1 MGLKFID
8 PATGQVTGSTAL
20 GRAVLHRA
28 VEQENLKLATD
39 ISNQQNWRKSYQ
51 SSFAQVAKSE
61 LQTKRSAI
69 NVATS
74 GLNEFE
80 QRIATDS
87 GELLIDAIMNAW
99 RLTQGKVETVVIK
112 GTNTAEKPVID
123 ILDVKEMV
131 AKHSAEPGI
140 IDAVKLAETLDPNAI
155 KQELLIALAGGAE
168 YSPTRL
174 WMDWGGD
181 VAIVA
186 RSRPELWRELIARA
200 RSGAGTLY
208 VPVLIEKLPA
218 GKKPSSLTDEE
229 LANSAGLDLTKNY
242 EEISSWI
249 SSLARTDSRRIVLGC
264 YAYAPGA
271 KHIEV
276 QAVQHCL
283 ARAVTE
289 ALPKSRVVLSWLAT
303 PTDSH
308 VLPVEFADD
317 IAARYQNRS
326 TWTKFR
332 DFLFGAHQH
341 LPERFESAEGTSYA
355 LIDPTSSLQGSSYAL
370 AKRLQRWL
378 AYQQVEAGRQVAYL
392 VAPPART
399 DSVLSHRVLRATY
412 KGAPHFGLYPF
423 DTDVA
428 VRISAILLLAKLQ
441 SPVMTK
447 KQDILGLYS
456 ELSVHGG
463 LWRSIYRPSDLW
475 RVATTRGFWGYFSK
489 Q

>member
-8 PATGQVTGSTAL
+8 PATGEVTGSTAL
-20 GRAVLHRA
+20 GRAVLEKA
-28 VEQENLKLATD
+28 VEAENQNLATD

-51 SSFAQVAKSE
+51 SHFAQVAKSE
-61 LQTKRSAI
+61 LHSKRSAI
-69 NVATS
+69 KIATS
-74 GLNEFE
+74 GLLEFE

-87 GELLIDAIMNAW
+87 GQLLIDSVMNAW
-99 RLTQGKVETVVIK
+99 RLTRGKVETVVIK
-112 GTNTAEKPVID
+112 GTNTADKPAID

-140 IDAVKLAETLDPNAI
+140 IDAVELVNDLDPSAI
-155 KQELLIALAGGAE
+155 KTDLLIALAGGAE

-174 WMDWGGD
+174 WLDWGGD

-186 RSRPELWRELIARA
+186 RARPELWRELIARA
-200 RSGAGTLY
+200 RSGSGSLY

-218 GKKPSSLTDEE
+218 GKNPSSLNDEE
-229 LANSAGLDLTKNY
+229 LASVAGLDLTKNY
-242 EEISSWI
+242 EEISSWVA
-249 SSLARTDSRRIVLGC
+249 SLAKSDSRRIVLGC
-264 YAYAPGA
+264 YAYAPGLE
-271 KHIEV
+271 HIQV

-283 ARAVTE
+283 ARAATE
-289 ALPKSRVVLSWLAT
+289 ALPKSRIVLSWLAT

-317 IAARYQNRS
+317 IAARYQSR
-326 TWTKFR
+326 TAWTKFR
-332 DFLFGAHQH
+332 DFLFRAHEH
-341 LPERFESAEGTSYA
+341 LPERFESAEGTKYA

-378 AYQQVEAGRQVAYL
+378 AYQQVEAGRQVSYL

-399 DSVLSHRVLRATY
+399 ESVLSHRILRATY
-412 KGAPHFGLYPF
+412 KGAPHFGLHPF
-423 DTDVA
+423 DTDLA

-441 SPVMTK
+441 RPVMTEK
-447 KQDILGLYS
+447 HDFTRLYC
-456 ELSVHGG
+456 ELAVHGG

-475 RVATTRGFWGYFSK
+475 RVATIRGFWGYFSK
-489 Q
+489 R